1 MPDGGCDTSSPLR
14 ARPSSPPP
22 RSRAHRRPM
31 RCYIGRRRVRQWQ
44 LRHFLLTKPRVV
56 PHRLPHPRRRLR
68 RPQTRY
74 GSDRTDPVLRLDR
87 CGVGSGRRGEV
98 QGWAV
103 SVGVFR
109 RVHDRVQAS
118 WPLSDSFLRRKGAV
132 TLTSSIND
140 VSGLATAFSPAFPS
154 TRLRFVTALHGG
166 LGVSVFTLTTK
177 RRLLRSS
184 CHVAMC
190 TFLFFA
196 LGSILLS
203 LASLSTP
210 SWRSLY
216 IISSVPSVIFVIVVV
231 PFIAESPRWH
241 LVHGDVTAAM
251 ATMRSIAKTN
261 GKDLPDN
268 VFLALDDR
276 KAAQENKKDAARS
289 TIIDVIRSQVTG
301 PRSPLSSSSTFHSIA
316 YYGLTAECQ
325 NLRHGPAHSVDLNAA
340 AEMPPTP

>member
-1 MPDGGCDTSSPLR
+1 MPDGDATSVAGEFGSGSSATSS
-14 ARPSSPPP
+14 S
-22 RSRAHRRPM
+22 RSLA
-31 RCYIGRRRVRQWQ
+31 WS
-44 LRHFLLTKPRVV
+44 LTAFHTLVVVFADRKPGTG
-56 PHRLPHPRRRLR
+56 PTEP
-68 RPQTRY
+68 TRY
-74 GSDRTDPVLRLDR
+74 FDSTVAEWGLVGGEKYKVGLSQSAFFAGSMIGELWLIFFPPHSLRL
-87 CGVGSGRRGEV
+87 
-98 QGWAV
+98 
-103 SVGVFR
+103 
-109 RVHDRVQAS
+109 AS